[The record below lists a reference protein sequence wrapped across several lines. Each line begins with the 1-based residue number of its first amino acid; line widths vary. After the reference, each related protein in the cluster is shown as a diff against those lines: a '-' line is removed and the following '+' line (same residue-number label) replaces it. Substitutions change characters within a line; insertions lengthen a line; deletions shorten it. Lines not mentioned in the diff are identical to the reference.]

1 MKLMAITLDSYI
13 FDPENTSVRDGMEE
27 VGGRD
32 ERRFVLRGLVVG
44 KGSVDEVESELDNIL
59 DEASKAGYGAKLSL
73 RADREFAVER
83 ERFERKI
90 GEEEL
95 IGAFEL
101 ELRARDPFE
110 YATEETVDQWNVTG
124 SGQTKEATAAGN
136 VYSKPRFTLTASGNV
151 VNPSI
156 SDGTCTIAYVGTV
169 ANGEV
174 LVFDAAACTVALE
187 GEDVLPYTTGE
198 FPRISPE
205 GTTLEYTDD
214 ESSSHTATIQIA
226 FRDRWW

>member
-1 MKLMAITLDSYI
+1 MTIRLNSYV
-13 FDPENTSVRDGMEE
+13 FDGESTSVRDRMEE

-32 ERRFVLRGLVVG
+32 ERRFVLRGLIVG
-44 KGSVDEVESELDNIL
+44 KSSVAEMESELDTIL
-59 DEASKAGYGAKLSL
+59 DEASKAEYGATLSL
-73 RADREFAVER
+73 RADREFRVER
-83 ERFERKI
+83 ERFERKV

-101 ELRARDPFE
+101 ELRAGDPFE
-110 YATEETVDQWNVTG
+110 YATEETIDQWNVTG
-124 SGQTKEATAAGN
+124 SGQTRQVAAAGN
-136 VYSKPRFTLTASGNV
+136 VYSTPRFTLTASGNV

-156 SDGTCTIAYVGTV
+156 SDGTRAMTYLGTV
-169 ANGEV
+169 ADGEV
-174 LVFDAAACTVALE
+174 LVFDAAAGSVTLE
-187 GEDVLPYTTGE
+187 GEDVIPYTTGE

-214 ESSSHTATIQIA
+214 GSSSHTAGIEIA

>member
-1 MKLMAITLDSYI
+1 MAIRLNSYLFDS
-13 FDPENTSVRDGMEE
+13 ESTSVRDRMDE

-32 ERRFVLRGLVVG
+32 ERRFVLRGLIVG
-44 KGSVDEVESELDNIL
+44 KSSVEEVESELDTIL
-59 DEASKAGYGAKLSL
+59 DEASKADYGAKLSL
-73 RADREFAVER
+73 REDREFQVER

-101 ELRARDPFE
+101 EVRARDPFE
-110 YATEETVDQWNVTG
+110 YATQENVDQWNVTG
-124 SGQTKEATAAGN
+124 SGQTKEVTAAGN
-136 VYSKPRFTLTASGNV
+136 VYSKPEFTLTASGNV

-156 SDGTCTIAYVGTV
+156 SDGTHTITYLGTV

-174 LVFDAAACTVALE
+174 LVFNAATGLVTLE

-214 ESSSHTATIQIA
+214 QSSSHTATIQIA

>member
-1 MKLMAITLDSYI
+1 MAIRLNSYI
-13 FDPENTSVRDGMEE
+13 FDSENTSVRDRMEE
-27 VGGRD
+27 VGGKD
-32 ERRFVLRGLVVG
+32 ERRFVLRGLIVG
-44 KGSVDEVESELDNIL
+44 KSSVDELESEIDTIL
-59 DEASKAGYGAKLSL
+59 DEASQTDYGATLSL
-73 RADREFAVER
+73 RDDREFRVER
-83 ERFERKI
+83 ERFERKV

-110 YATEETVDQWNVTG
+110 YATEETVEQWNVTG
-124 SGQTKEATAAGN
+124 SGQVKQVTAVGN
-136 VYSKPRFTLTASGNV
+136 VYSNPRFTLTASGNV

-156 SDGTCTIAYVGTV
+156 SDGTRTITYLGTV

-174 LVFDAAACTVALE
+174 LVFDAAAGTVTLE
-187 GEDVLPYTTGE
+187 GEDAIPYTTGE

-214 ESSSHTATIQIA
+214 ESSSHTAGIEIA